1 MSSPMIIYGIL
12 ALIGAFHVIFLKETK
27 GKPLIE

>member
-1 MSSPMIIYGIL
+1 MIIYGII
-12 ALIGAFHVIFLKETK
+12 AVIGAFHIIFLEETK